1 MDTTTATPRTITT
14 IVVDARGQACPG
26 PLVTLA
32 KALKDAAAGDL
43 LELVA
48 TDPGS
53 RTDVPAWAELSGN
66 EVLESREADGEF
78 RYLIR
83 KQ

>member
-1 MDTTTATPRTITT
+1 MDTSTTAETT
-14 IVVDARGQACPG
+14 KTNIVDARGQACPG

-32 KALKDAAAGDL
+32 KALKEVATGDL

-66 EVLESREADGEF
+66 EVLESSEAGGEF
-78 RYLIR
+78 RYVIR
-83 KQ
+83 KR

>member
-1 MDTTTATPRTITT
+1 MDTTTTARTTTT
-14 IVVDARGQACPG
+14 IIVDARGQACPG

-32 KALKDAAAGDL
+32 KALKDTAPGDL

-66 EVLESREADGEF
+66 EVLDFSEGDGEF

-83 KQ
+83 KR